1 LAVYSIQILSIQ
13 YLPSFSLHHVPTEP
27 SIQGAFS
34 LPLPSFRRRSSS
46 GGGGLNFSQKKLTTA
61 ADLKKMFLGAT
72 QQITGPSHKLVI
84 IASLFG
90 MYPQMHSIAAKHLIF
105 MDETKKEQ

>member
-1 LAVYSIQILSIQ
+1 
-13 YLPSFSLHHVPTEP
+13 
-27 SIQGAFS
+27 
-34 LPLPSFRRRSSS
+34 
-46 GGGGLNFSQKKLTTA
+46 
-61 ADLKKMFLGAT
+61 MFLGAT